1 MPARTTEPWPLPP
14 TLPRLPERPERLVI
28 PPTHLLAPAAGASAD
43 LRERLLARRIVL
55 LGGEIDDEAALRVV
69 GELLLLADEDPRTD
83 IRLCLTSPGGSVT
96 AALAIHDAMRSV
108 TPDVATRA
116 VGLTASAAQ
125 VLLTA
130 GAAGKR
136 SAAAHARIVLRRPS
150 ARSDGRGPVPADVL
164 AVYRWECAEITARHS
179 GRSVDE
185 VLADTEAERWFTAEE
200 AVGAGLVDRVG

>member
-1 MPARTTEPWPLPP
+1 MPARTTEPSPLPP

-55 LGGEIDDEAALRVV
+55 
-69 GELLLLADEDPRTD
+69 
-83 IRLCLTSPGGSVT
+83 
-96 AALAIHDAMRSV
+96 
-108 TPDVATRA
+108 
-116 VGLTASAAQ
+116 
-125 VLLTA
+125 
-130 GAAGKR
+130 
-136 SAAAHARIVLRRPS
+136 RRPS

-164 AVYRWECAEITARHS
+164 AAYRWECAEITARHS